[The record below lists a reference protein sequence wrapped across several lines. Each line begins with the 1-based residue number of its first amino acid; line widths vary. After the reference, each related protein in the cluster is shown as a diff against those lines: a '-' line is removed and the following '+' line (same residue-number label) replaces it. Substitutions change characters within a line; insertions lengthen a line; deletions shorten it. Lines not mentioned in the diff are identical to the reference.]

1 MASNPDRPQAS
12 IRVKMIGTVQ
22 PHIWLRQFPD
32 ARPVWGRC
40 AFDFSPEARDYD
52 WLVIYN
58 DIPSFCVPEERL
70 PCSRKNTLLVTTEPS
85 NIKAYGNAYT
95 TQFGHVLTSQ
105 EPWALPHPSRIYR
118 QPALHWFYGLGRERL
133 LGYNEMAAH
142 PPLAKTLSFATV
154 CSSKR
159 QRHTL
164 HNRRYEFTQALKK
177 LIPEMEIYGQGV
189 RPMDDKAEALAPYRY
204 HLAIENF
211 IGPHHWTEKLADPFL
226 GATLPFYI
234 GCPNAA
240 DYFPAESFIPLDI
253 DDVEGAAAII
263 RRTIA
268 GNEYEKRLPAILEA
282 RRLVL
287 ETHNIFAV
295 LAREIEARYD
305 AGAAA
310 AGATIL
316 SRRELR
322 KRHPSVALQ
331 HLYEKC
337 RLKLLHAVHYG
348 EKARPVAKGERE
360 GRKG

>member
-1 MASNPDRPQAS
+1 MASNPNLSHAP

-22 PHIWLRQFPD
+22 PHIWLRQLPG
-32 ARPVWGRC
+32 ARPEWGGC
-40 AFDFSPEARDYD
+40 AFDFSPQARDYD

-58 DIPSFCVPEERL
+58 DIPSFCPPEEVL
-70 PCSRKNTLLVTTEPS
+70 SCSRKNTLLVTTEPS
-85 NIKAYGNAYT
+85 TIKAYGNTYT
-95 TQFGHVLTSQ
+95 AQFGHVLTSQ
-105 EPWALPHPSRIYR
+105 EPWALPHASRIYS
-118 QPALHWFYGLGRERL
+118 QPALHWFYGLGRESL
-133 LGYNEMAAH
+133 LGYDDMATY
-142 PPLAKTLSFATV
+142 PPLVKSADLATV

-240 DYFPAESFIPLDI
+240 EYFPAESFIPLDI
-253 DDVEGAAAII
+253 DDVAGAASII

-268 GNEYEKRLPAILEA
+268 DNQYEKRLPAILEA

-287 ETHNIFAV
+287 ETYNIFAV

-305 AGAAA
+305 PSASAG
-310 AGATIL
+310 GGSIL

-322 KRHPSVALQ
+322 ERQPRVALQ

-337 RLKLLHAVHYG
+337 RLKILHAIHYH
-348 EKARPVAKGERE
+348 
-360 GRKG
+360 